1 MIYCNNRNC
10 EKGTLFH
17 LERIRMKE
25 DDVTDDD
32 DWFCS
37 EKFRQKRVVK
47 ENYRF
52 QLQGFLK
59 MSIWRDFLR
68 GFEQYGQA

>member
-1 MIYCNNRNC
+1 MSVDHTADSSQSVTVSLMFEIMVYCNNRNC
-10 EKGTLFH
+10 QKGTLFH

-37 EKFRQKRVVK
+37 E
-47 ENYRF
+47 
-52 QLQGFLK
+52 
-59 MSIWRDFLR
+59 
-68 GFEQYGQA
+68 